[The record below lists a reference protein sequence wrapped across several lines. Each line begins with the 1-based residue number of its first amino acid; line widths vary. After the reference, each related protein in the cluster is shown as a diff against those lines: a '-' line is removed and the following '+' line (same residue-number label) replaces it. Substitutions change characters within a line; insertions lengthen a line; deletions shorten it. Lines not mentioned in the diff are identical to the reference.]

1 MATTKQT
8 NKQKSTDMKGDYIAR
23 GIATTQQHQ
32 GVIGGVI
39 WYHFGGISP
48 YVGAMLVPLGVV
60 VGVTWVNLVILLSH
74 VDDIIVYGMASSST
88 CSSNIKNKYMLETLK
103 SFSLCPCRSRM
114 QHRET
119 SMSSNI
125 EFT

>member
-1 MATTKQT
+1 
-8 NKQKSTDMKGDYIAR
+8 MKGDYIAR
-23 GIATTQQHQ
+23 GMATTQQHQ
-32 GVIGGVI
+32 GNIGDVI
-39 WYHFGGISP
+39 WYHFGAISP

-88 CSSNIKNKYMLETLK
+88 CSSNIKNKYMLEILK
-103 SFSLCPCRSRM
+103 SFSLCHCRSIM